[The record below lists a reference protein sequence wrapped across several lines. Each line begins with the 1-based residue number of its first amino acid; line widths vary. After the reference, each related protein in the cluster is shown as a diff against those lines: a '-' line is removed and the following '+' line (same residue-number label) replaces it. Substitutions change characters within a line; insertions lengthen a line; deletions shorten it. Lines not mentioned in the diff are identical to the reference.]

1 MKAFTLSA
9 ALASVALAGPAH
21 AACTAATQVQG
32 AATLRGVLAGN
43 TVCAS
48 RGNDRWQEFH
58 QAGGALIDYK
68 KGPNDKVDPT
78 KQVGTWTVTGNGAGT
93 QLRYDYGPG
102 ANYTYKVHT
111 IVANT
116 SYSLCSSTEEL
127 VVTLRSG
134 QGPC

>member
-1 MKAFTLSA
+1 MKTFHLFLL
-9 ALASVALAGPAH
+9 LASLASAGTAH

-32 AATLRGVLAGN
+32 ATTLRGLLEGK

-68 KGPNDKVDPT
+68 KGPTDKVDPT
-78 KQVGTWTVTGNGAGT
+78 KQVGTWTVSGNGAGT

-102 ANYTYKVHT
+102 ANYNYKVHT
-111 IVANT
+111 IAAGST
-116 SYSLCSSTEEL
+116 YGFCSGSAEL
-127 VVTLRSG
+127 VVTLRPG